1 MGNPFWFSFIES
13 AGRHFRRLVLSLL
26 LLSFARYLTEMDTMK
41 RSLYVLSVL
50 LLTALFLTCAAL
62 AVPAPKPSLKE
73 WGDPVDPDQDCKI
86 RLDGGVL
93 SIEMPGTDHDYDPYR
108 KRFNAPRILREIE
121 GEFDLQVRIRIDCP
135 PSAPSSVKGHP
146 AHVSAGFL
154 ILYPDSPLYVS
165 PPYETACERVDY
177 GVIQQRTGIEDFPIG
192 IDDWPAGRRGL
203 RRFARL
209 QIEKESRKGIGEDG
223 CVLEKCWVYNASA
236 KENGGKLIGCNRFQ
250 QSCLRFFD
258 SGWRDWPMPKKAD
271 CVYLRMQRGYI
282 QGYKGMVISIS
293 PNGEKWTRL
302 TGYTWGMQPK
312 LKVGLAA
319 YTTSS
324 KPSKV
329 RFDQIKLWRP
339 KKKSK

>member
-1 MGNPFWFSFIES
+1 MRIPVNNPFWFSFIES
-13 AGRHFRRLVLSLL
+13 AGRHFRWLVLSLL
-26 LLSFARYLTEMDTMK
+26 LLSLARYLTEMDTMK

-50 LLTALFLTCAAL
+50 LLAVLLLTCAAL

-73 WGDPVDPDQDCKI
+73 WGDPINPDHDCKI

-135 PSAPSSVKGHP
+135 PSAQSSVEDQP
-146 AHVSAGFL
+146 AYVSAGFL
-154 ILYPDSPLYVS
+154 ILYPDSPLYLW
-165 PPYETACERVDY
+165 PRYETACERVDY
-177 GVIQQRTGIEDFPIG
+177 GVMQQRIG
-192 IDDWPAGRRGL
+192 IDDFPIDDFRLPL
-203 RRFARL
+203 RRLRHP

-223 CVLEKCWVYNASA
+223 CVLERRWGYNPRAI
-236 KENGGKLIGCNRFQ
+236 ENGGPAIGCNRYSQ
-250 QSCLRFFD
+250 VWLRFFD
-258 SGWRDWPMPKKAD
+258 RGWRDWPMPKKAD
-271 CVYLRMQRGYI
+271 CVYLRMERGYI

-293 PNGEKWTRL
+293 PNGEKWTQL

-319 YTTSS
+319 YSTSS
-324 KPSKV
+324 EPSRV
-329 RFDQIKLWRP
+329 RFDQIKLWRG
-339 KKKSK
+339 KKKER